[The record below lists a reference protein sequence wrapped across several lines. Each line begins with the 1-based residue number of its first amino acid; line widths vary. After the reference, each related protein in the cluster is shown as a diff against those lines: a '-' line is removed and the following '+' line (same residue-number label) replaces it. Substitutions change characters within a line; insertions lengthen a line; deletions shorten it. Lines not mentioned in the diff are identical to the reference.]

1 MHKSSLSL
9 FGILT
14 LVPSIT
20 FALSIEPRSYYTD
33 VRQNSVEKAGIDL
46 LTSEG
51 IVQGYSANHFLPTR
65 QINRAEFLKM
75 IFPLYVNLHNES
87 AALYVWHDAE
97 STIDHRCFPDVTLND
112 WFGKYICEAKYLGF
126 VNGFSDGYFHP
137 ERTVS
142 YGEALKML
150 TTMFGYTIPQ
160 FSTKEWAEPYYR
172 AASDRGVD
180 LPMTI
185 RFDTS
190 LTRGRAARLAAAF
203 LAESEGQLVALRMAE
218 AGQYGVPQ
226 SSVNSSSI
234 SSSSSSVISSRSSSS
249 SSSSVASSALFT
261 LPPVSHFLV
270 VGQTSDAVASMTI
283 KSTGETAKIVTAQVK
298 LFNEATAISSL
309 ELVRADTGAPVAT
322 LQRKI
327 TTDTLDYKLT
337 YEVQLPLESQVPI
350 PADIDVPLVLR
361 AVVRDINN
369 AGASDQLLHVRT
381 FTLTTRGDTTN
392 TTYNYAAQG
401 PFPKHQ
407 TSFGRITKVQSLL
420 PATQALQAGTG
431 MLIASFSVSGSSISG
446 KSLLIEQ
453 MIFSVL
459 QEGAVSVDQWQL
471 NRTQSTVSAPCSINQ
486 DGTVLSCLNVH
497 TLGTLEKSTSNVFE
511 LRANVRVSSGQV
523 PPRVQVHLNNPG
535 TPEDLGS
542 IQWTDESGHFRW
554 IEGKNP
560 LMQGPVLR

>member
-1 MHKSSLSL
+1 MQTSSLSL
-9 FGILT
+9 FTILT

-51 IVQGYSANHFLPTR
+51 IVQGYDANHFLPTR
-65 QINRAEFLKM
+65 QINRAEFLK
-75 IFPLYVNLHNES
+75 ITLPLY
-87 AALYVWHDAE
+87 
-97 STIDHRCFPDVTLND
+97 IRDHHSGDPSGYPWQFKDSLTENRCFPDVTLDD
-112 WFGKYICEAKYLGF
+112 WFGMYVCEAKTLGF
-126 VNGFSDGYFHP
+126 VNGYSDGYFHP

-142 YGEALKML
+142 YGEALKIL
-150 TTMFGYTIPQ
+150 TTMFDYTIPQ
-160 FSTKEWAEPYYR
+160 LASSDWAVPYYR

-218 AGQYGVPQ
+218 AGQYGVQQ
-226 SSVNSSSI
+226 SSVSSSAI
-234 SSSSSSVISSRSSSS
+234 SSSSSSVTSSSSS

-523 PPRVQVHLNNPG
+523 PPRVQVTLSNPG

-542 IQWTDESGHFRW
+542 VQWTDESGYFRW

-560 LMQGPVLR
+560 LMLGPVLR